1 MSSSTQLDSH
11 HRVDQNFITDQL
23 PLSLD
28 SVLRDETINTDYC
41 HLIHPARVSNSSETE
56 KNMKSKINFPKSNDK
71 MWTKINEELEIIIP
85 KVFTKS
91 VINKLSTSNLSEK
104 FDLWLYNFFLER
116 FGPEEPHIK
125 GVSKRKARINK
136 DLQHLCQKLSLK
148 LA

>member
-1 MSSSTQLDSH
+1 MSSSTQPDSH

-28 SVLRDETINTDYC
+28 SGLRDETINTDYC
-41 HLIHPARVSNSSETE
+41 HLTHPARVSNSSETE

-71 MWTKINEELEIIIP
+71 IWTKINEELEIIIP

-116 FGPEEPHIK
+116 FGPEETHIK
-125 GVSKRKARINK
+125 GVAKHKS
-136 DLQHLCQKLSLK
+136 
-148 LA
+148 